1 MPNLKRRIETLEA
14 EEALRY
20 EDANCICHRYGIAS
34 FHTQEEHDEAKK
46 IPCPI
51 HGFRRW
57 KLAFIGVLHITQPL
71 APAERHLCHCPPM
84 LQRTI
89 MEEGRNLT
97 PEERKLANQEYRE
110 WYTQEVRASQLAWEE
125 EIKRRDLAALQVG

>member
-20 EDANCICHRYGIAS
+20 EDANCICHRYGIAI

-46 IPCPI
+46 NSVPDSWISPVETT
-51 HGFRRW
+51 
-57 KLAFIGVLHITQPL
+57 FIGVLHITQPL

-110 WYTQEVRASQLAWEE
+110 WYLQEVRASQLAWEE